1 MRGEGLVAGRI
12 SDASINAVRERAS
25 IEDII
30 GAQVALRPSGAGR
43 LKGLCPFHDE
53 KTPSFSVNTT
63 NGYYHCFGCGESGDA
78 IGFVRKMEG
87 LTFPEAIERLA
98 RQLGITLT
106 YEGGTSAVNR
116 ETGKRMRHVEANK
129 EAASFYE
136 EQLLTPEARLARE
149 FLAERGFD
157 EAAAKHF
164 GVGYAPGGWD
174 TLTTFLRGKG
184 FSVPELIDGGLAKMG
199 SRGSPID
206 RFHRRL
212 MWPIKEPG
220 GDVVGFGARRIHDDD
235 PVQPKYMNTAETLL
249 FKKSTV
255 LYGADLARRAIAQRY
270 QAVIV
275 EGYTDVMACH
285 LAGVETAV
293 ASCGTAFGED
303 HVKLLRRLLHDQ
315 DAHRSEVIFTF
326 DGDAAGQA
334 AARKALAFDQHFVA
348 QTFVAIEAAGRDPCE
363 LRQQDGDAAVRDL
376 VANRVPLVEFAIR
389 SALAEYDL
397 ASAEG
402 QVAALR
408 ASVPLVAKIKDW
420 ALRDEYARRL
430 SGWIGMPTPEPV
442 LAQVR
447 EIAGDPTRPARGGV
461 RGGAPMRRQPQRG
474 GPDQRALAGERE
486 VLKAALQTPGYCGPT
501 FDTLDPSHFTFPE
514 TRALF
519 TAIVAAGGTQAA
531 TNPQAWVGVVGESC
545 ADDTVRGLMLELAVE
560 QMHFVGEDE
569 AGYVTQVISRL
580 REFDLTRRIDR
591 QKAELQR
598 TNPVEEESYRRVFGE
613 LMALEALKR
622 QLRTRD

>member
-1 MRGEGLVAGRI
+1 VAGRI
-12 SDASINAVRERAS
+12 SDESINAVRERIS
-25 IEDII
+25 IEELI

-43 LKGLCPFHDE
+43 VKGLCPFHDE
-53 KTPSFSVNTT
+53 KTPSFTVNVAL
-63 NGYYHCFGCGESGDA
+63 GRYHCFGCGENGDA
-78 IGFVRKMEG
+78 IGFVQKIEG

-106 YEGGTSAVNR
+106 YEGGTSAAHR
-116 ETGKRMRHVEANK
+116 QTGKRMRYLEANK

-136 EQLLTPEARLARE
+136 EQLRTPQARLARE

-164 GVGYAPGGWD
+164 GVGYSPGGWD
-174 TLTTFLRGKG
+174 AVTSYLRGKG
-184 FSVPELIDGGLAKMG
+184 FPVDELVDCGLAKMG

-212 MWPIKEPG
+212 MWPIKDSA
-220 GDVVGFGARRIHDDD
+220 GDVVGFGARRLHDDD
-235 PVQPKYMNTAETLL
+235 PVQAKYLNTAETLL

-255 LYGADLARRAIAQRY
+255 LYGADLARKAIAQRY

-293 ASCGTAFGED
+293 ASCGTAFGEE

-315 DAHRSEVIFTF
+315 DTHRSEVIFTF

-348 QTFVAIEAAGRDPCE
+348 QTFVAIEAGGRDPCE
-363 LRQQDGDAAVRDL
+363 LRQQEGDAAVRDL

-430 SGWIGMPTPEPV
+430 SGWIGMPTPDPV

-447 EIAGDPTRPARGGV
+447 QLAGDPTRPPARGSSAG
-461 RGGAPMRRQPQRG
+461 RPAQQG

-486 VLKAALQTPGYCGPT
+486 ALKAAVQTPGYCGPT

-531 TNPQAWVGVVGESC
+531 TSPQAWVGVVGEAC
-545 ADDTVRGLMLELAVE
+545 ADDTVRRLMLELAVE
-560 QMHFVGEDE
+560 PLHFAGDDE
-569 AGYVTQVISRL
+569 AGYANQVVSRL
-580 REFDLTRRIDR
+580 REFDITRRIDR

-598 TNPVEEESYRRVFGE
+598 TNPVHEEGYRRVFGE

>member
-1 MRGEGLVAGRI
+1 MAGRI
-12 SDASINAVRERAS
+12 SDASINAVRERVS
-25 IEDII
+25 IEEII

-43 LKGLCPFHDE
+43 LRGLCPFHDE
-53 KTPSFSVNTT
+53 KTPSFYVNTT
-63 NGYYHCFGCGESGDA
+63 NGFYHCFGCGESGDA

-106 YEGGTSAVNR
+106 YEGGTAAVNR

-136 EQLLTPEARLARE
+136 EQLRTPEARLARE

-174 TLTTFLRGKG
+174 TLTTHLRGKG
-184 FSVPELIDGGLAKMG
+184 FTVQELVDCGLAKMG

-212 MWPIKEPG
+212 LWPIKEPG

-235 PVQPKYMNTAETLL
+235 PVTAKYMNTAETLL

-255 LYGADLARRAIAQRY
+255 LYGADLARKAIAQRY

-348 QTFVAIEAAGRDPCE
+348 QTFVAIEAGGRDPCE
-363 LRQQDGDAAVRDL
+363 LRQQEGDAAVRDL

-447 EIAGDPTRPARGGV
+447 QLAGDPTRPSRGGSAP
-461 RGGAPMRRQPQRG
+461 RGAARPG

-486 VLKAALQTPGYCGPT
+486 ALKAALQTPGYCGPT
-501 FDTLDPSHFTFPE
+501 FDTLEPSHFTFAE
-514 TRALF
+514 TRAVF
-519 TAIVAAGGTQAA
+519 AAIVAAGGTQAA
-531 TNPQAWVGVVGESC
+531 TSPQTWVGIVGEAC
-545 ADDTVRGLMLELAVE
+545 ADDTVRQLMLELAVE
-560 QMHFVGEDE
+560 PLHFAGEDE
-569 AGYVTQVISRL
+569 AGYAGQVVSRL
-580 REFDLTRRIDR
+580 REFDLTRRIVR

-598 TNPVEEESYRRVFGE
+598 TNPVDQEGYRRVFGE

-622 QLRTRD
+622 QLRTAD

>member
-1 MRGEGLVAGRI
+1 VAGRI
-12 SDASINAVRERAS
+12 SDASINAVRERVS
-25 IEDII
+25 IEEIV
-30 GAQVALRPSGAGR
+30 GAHVALKPGGAGR

-53 KTPSFSVNTT
+53 KTASFTVNTT
-63 NGYYHCFGCGESGDA
+63 NGFYYCFGCGERGDA
-78 IGFVRKMEG
+78 IGFVQKMEG
-87 LTFPEAIERLA
+87 LSFPEAIERLA

-106 YEGGTSAVNR
+106 YEGGSSAVGR
-116 ETGKRMRHVEANK
+116 ETGKRMRLIEANK

-136 EQLLTPEARLARE
+136 EQLRTPEARLARE
-149 FLAERGFD
+149 FLAQRGFD

-164 GVGYAPGGWD
+164 GVGYSPGGWD
-174 TLTTFLRGKG
+174 TLTTHLRAKG
-184 FSVPELIDGGLAKMG
+184 FRVDELIECGLAKTG

-212 MWPIKEPG
+212 MWPIKDPA

-235 PVQPKYMNTAETLL
+235 PVAAKYMNTAETPL
-249 FKKSTV
+249 FRKSSL
-255 LYGADLARRAIAQRY
+255 LYGADLARKAIAQRY

-334 AARKALAFDQHFVA
+334 AARKALAFDQHFVS
-348 QTFVAIEAAGRDPCE
+348 QTFVAVEPGGRDPCE

-408 ASVPLVAKIKDW
+408 STVPLVAKIKDW

-430 SGWIGMPTPEPV
+430 SGWIGMPAPDPV
-442 LAQVR
+442 LQEVR
-447 EIAGDPTRPARGGV
+447 KLAGDPTRVSRGS
-461 RGGAPMRRQPQRG
+461 APPRRPSQG
-474 GPDQRALAGERE
+474 GPDHRALAAERE
-486 VLKAALQTPGYCGPT
+486 ALKAALQTPAYCGPV
-501 FDTLDPSHFTFPE
+501 FDSLDPSHFTFPG
-514 TRALF
+514 TRAVF
-519 TAIVAAGGTQAA
+519 TAVIAAGGTQAA
-531 TNPQAWVGVVGESC
+531 TSPAAWVAAVGEAC
-545 ADDTVRGLMLELAVE
+545 ADDSVRQLMLELAVE
-560 QMHFVGEDE
+560 QLHF
-569 AGYVTQVISRL
+569 AGDDAAAYAGQVVSRL
-580 REFDLTRRIDR
+580 REFDVTRRIVR
-591 QKAELQR
+591 QKAQLQR
-598 TNPVEEESYRRVFGE
+598 TNPVDEEGYQRVFGE

-622 QLRTRD
+622 QLRSGS

>member
-1 MRGEGLVAGRI
+1 MAGRI

>member
-1 MRGEGLVAGRI
+1 VAGRI
-12 SDASINAVRERAS
+12 SDASINAVRERVS
-25 IEDII
+25 IEEII
-30 GAQVALRPSGAGR
+30 GSQVALRPSGAGR

-53 KTPSFSVNTT
+53 KTPSFTVNTT

-87 LTFPEAIERLA
+87 LSFPEAIERLA
-98 RQLGITLT
+98 RQLGIALT
-106 YEGGTSAVNR
+106 YEGGPSSINR

-136 EQLLTPEARLARE
+136 EQLRTPEARLARE
-149 FLAERGFD
+149 FLAQRGFD

-174 TLTTFLRGKG
+174 TLTSHLRAKG
-184 FSVPELIDGGLAKMG
+184 FSVDELIECGLAKMG
-199 SRGSPID
+199 SRGTPID

-235 PVQPKYMNTAETLL
+235 PVQAKYMNTAETPL

-293 ASCGTAFGED
+293 ASCGTAFGEE

-348 QTFVAIEAAGRDPCE
+348 QTFVAVEPGGRDPCE
-363 LRQQDGDAAVRDL
+363 LRQQEGDAAVRDL

-402 QVAALR
+402 QVSALR

-430 SGWIGMPTPEPV
+430 SGWIGMPSPDPV

-447 EIAGDPTRPARGGV
+447 ELAGDPTRASRGT
-461 RGGAPMRRQPQRG
+461 RPNAAPRRPPQQG
-474 GPDQRALAGERE
+474 GPDHRALAGERE
-486 VLKAALQTPGYCGPT
+486 ALKAALQTPAYCGPV
-501 FDTLDPSHFTFPE
+501 FDSLDPSHFTFPG
-514 TRALF
+514 TRAVF
-519 TAIVAAGGTQAA
+519 SAVIAAGGTQAA
-531 TNPQAWVGVVGESC
+531 TSPAAWVAAVGDAC
-545 ADDTVRGLMLELAVE
+545 ADDSVRQLMLELAVE
-560 QMHFVGEDE
+560 PLHFAGED
-569 AGYVTQVISRL
+569 AASYAAQVVSRL
-580 REFDLTRRIDR
+580 REFDLTRRIVL
-591 QKAELQR
+591 QKAQLQR
-598 TNPVEEESYRRVFGE
+598 TNPVDEEGYRRVFGE

-622 QLRTRD
+622 QLRTGA

>member
-1 MRGEGLVAGRI
+1 MAGRI
-12 SDASINAVRERAS
+12 SDASINAVRERVS
-25 IEDII
+25 IEEII

-53 KTPSFSVNTT
+53 KTPSFTVNTT
-63 NGYYHCFGCGESGDA
+63 NGFYYCFGCGERGDA
-78 IGFVRKMEG
+78 IGFVQKMEG
-87 LTFPEAIERLA
+87 LNFPEAIERLA
-98 RQLGITLT
+98 RQLAITLT

-129 EAASFYE
+129 EAASYYE
-136 EQLLTPEARLARE
+136 EQLRTPEARLARE
-149 FLAERGFD
+149 FLAQRGFD

-174 TLTTFLRGKG
+174 TLTTHLRSKG
-184 FSVPELIDGGLAKMG
+184 FTVDELIDCGLSKLG

-235 PVQPKYMNTAETLL
+235 PVQAKYMNTAETLL

-255 LYGADLARRAIAQRY
+255 LYGADLARKAIAQRY

-293 ASCGTAFGED
+293 ASCGTAFGEE
-303 HVKLLRRLLHDQ
+303 HVRLLRRLLHDQ

-348 QTFVAIEAAGRDPCE
+348 QTFVAIEPGGRDPCE
-363 LRQQDGDAAVRDL
+363 LRQQEGDAAVRDL

-389 SALAEYDL
+389 SELREYDL

-408 ASVPLVAKIKDW
+408 ASVPLIAKIKDW

-447 EIAGDPTRPARGGV
+447 AIAGDPTRPSRGGSS
-461 RGGAPMRRQPQRG
+461 PRRPAQQG

-486 VLKAALQTPGYCGPT
+486 ALKAALQNPGYCGPT

-514 TRALF
+514 TRAIF

-531 TNPQAWVGVVGESC
+531 TSPQAWVGVVGDVC
-545 ADDTVRGLMLELAVE
+545 ADDTVRKLMLELAVE
-560 QMHFVGEDE
+560 PLHFAGEDE
-569 AGYVTQVISRL
+569 AGYVTEVVSRL
-580 REFDLTRRIDR
+580 REFDVTRRIVR
-591 QKAELQR
+591 LKAELQR
-598 TNPVEEESYRRVFGE
+598 TNPVDQEGYRRVFGE

-622 QLRTRD
+622 QLRTGD